1 MATSAVSREEMLNRL
16 AKVFRDEG
24 YEAASLMR
32 LSKAAGLGKAS
43 LYYHFPEGKEQ
54 MAKAVIERAN
64 ELFSQQ
70 VITPLRSDTAAE
82 KRLLQ
87 MLRNIDNYYCNGE
100 ESCLLGVLAMS
111 ATPAVFHPQ
120 IKEGMLEW
128 INALTGALTEFG
140 LPKRQAR
147 QRAEDAVCRIEG
159 ALLLSRGISDSGP
172 FQRMLGR
179 LKSHILAPAE
189 S

>member
-1 MATSAVSREEMLNRL
+1 MITSAMPHDEMLNRL

-32 LSKAAGLGKAS
+32 LAKATGLGKAS

-54 MAKAVIERAN
+54 IAQAVIDRAH
-64 ELFSQQ
+64 ELFSEQ
-70 VITPLRSDTAAE
+70 VITPLRGDAPAE
-82 KRLLQ
+82 RRILQ
-87 MLRNIDNYYCNGE
+87 MVRNIDNYYCNGE

-120 IKEGMLEW
+120 IKAGLLEW
-128 INALTGALTEFG
+128 INALTEALIDYG

-159 ALLLSRGISDSGP
+159 ALLLSRGISDRGP
-172 FQRMLGR
+172 FRRILGR
-179 LKSHILAPAE
+179 LKSQVLASAE
-189 S
+189 A